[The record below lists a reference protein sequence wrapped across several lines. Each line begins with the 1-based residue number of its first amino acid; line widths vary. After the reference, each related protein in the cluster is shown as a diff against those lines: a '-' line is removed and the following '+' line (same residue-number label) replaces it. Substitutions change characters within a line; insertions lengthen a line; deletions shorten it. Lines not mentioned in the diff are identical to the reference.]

1 MYAIVENNEVKQIIT
16 NPKSLVIGDVR
27 YPAKIFQLWSQD
39 ELNAIG
45 IYEVI
50 TDSTN
55 KKDEEY
61 FINTNEEYNYAD
73 NQVTRSWRTATP
85 KLLEDRNEVWSQEQI
100 DNGNA
105 PDGTSAGD
113 PQLDSDGNQIVTK
126 GLKSQKKQIIKSQA
140 SGLLS
145 PTDWYVVKATEVAD
159 YSVPS
164 NITTFR
170 ADVRAKSNE
179 METQIDACTTV
190 DEIKALYEYTQ
201 QEDGTQT
208 RPLAE
213 FPKEVV

>member
-27 YPAKIFQLWSQD
+27 YPAKIFELWSKS

-55 KKDEEY
+55 KKDEAY
-61 FINTNEEYNYAD
+61 YINTNEEYNYAD
-73 NQVTRSWRTATP
+73 NQVTRSWGTATP
-85 KLLEDRNEVWSQEQI
+85 KRLEDENAVDE
-100 DNGNA
+100 NGENI
-105 PDGTSAGD
+105 
-113 PQLDSDGNQIVTK
+113 LDEDGNQVINY
-126 GLKSQKKQIIKSQA
+126 GLKTENKRIVKQQA
-140 SGLLS
+140 SGLLA
-145 PTDWYVVKATEVAD
+145 PTDWYVVKATEVTE
-159 YSVPS
+159 YNVPE

-170 ADVRAKSNE
+170 ADVRAKSNQ

-190 DEIKALYEYTQ
+190 DELKALYEYTE

-208 RPLAE
+208 RPLVE